1 MTQRNLYT
9 LLCSF
14 FLIGAA
20 SFLNGQTTT
29 NKILLFNGKDLS
41 NWDFKLKDPN
51 VDPSNVFKVRDGVIS
66 ISGNPFGYMRT
77 KDIYS
82 NYKLHAEWRYPLEPS
97 NSGIF
102 VHAQLPDTIWLP
114 CIEIQLKDGNAGDFV
129 CMNGATMK
137 EQADP
142 SKRVVQ
148 KMASSSEKLT
158 GQWNLMDITCKNNF
172 IEVIVNGIL
181 QNKGTEV
188 SVNKGN
194 ICLQS
199 EGKEIEFRNV
209 YLVKD

>member
-1 MTQRNLYT
+1 MTQRNLCT

-51 VDPSNVFKVRDGVIS
+51 VDPSSVFKVKDGVIS

-82 NYKLHAEWRYPLEPS
+82 NYKLHAEWRYPSEPS

-102 VHAQLPDTIWLP
+102 VHAQLPDTIWLR

-129 CMNGATMK
+129 CMNGATLK

-172 IEVIVNGIL
+172 IVVVVNGIL

-209 YLVKD
+209 YLVKE

>member
-1 MTQRNLYT
+1 MTQRNLCT

-51 VDPSNVFKVRDGVIS
+51 VDPSSVFKVKDGVIS

-82 NYKLHAEWRYPLEPS
+82 NYKLHAEWRYPSEPS

-102 VHAQLPDTIWLP
+102 VHAQLPDTIWLR

-129 CMNGATMK
+129 CMNGATLK

-172 IEVIVNGIL
+172 IEVVVNGIL

-209 YLVKD
+209 YLVKE